1 MNNIKLWII
10 VLFID
15 GNDKTEDKYKNMRD
29 RDDTI
34 GIQIWAWLI
43 IAEIVFFQW

>member
-15 GNDKTEDKYKNMRD
+15 GNNKTEDKYKKKMW
-29 RDDTI
+29 
-34 GIQIWAWLI
+34 GIEMMKL
-43 IAEIVFFQW
+43 EYRFEPD

>member
-15 GNDKTEDKYKNMRD
+15 GNNKTEDKYKKKKKMW
-29 RDDTI
+29 
-34 GIQIWAWLI
+34 GIEMMKL
-43 IAEIVFFQW
+43 EYRFEPD